1 MFTTSRHVPTREE
14 SETVIDLALTSHPS
28 TVEGMY
34 VMSDAGL
41 GSDHWPILIT
51 LSDSY
56 PNMQEPVHVPQ
67 EQIIEVESKYDESDI
82 KQGIQPPHDINEPL
96 IVKIS
101 TIPGAGYG
109 LFANKRI
116 KKGEH
121 ITRYTGE
128 IIDKATKQQR
138 YPNNEG
144 EYVMYVMRDMYCSR
158 PQSIINSTIYQL
170 FRRWV

>member
-1 MFTTSRHVPTREE
+1 M
-14 SETVIDLALTSHPS
+14 
-28 TVEGMY
+28 
-34 VMSDAGL
+34 
-41 GSDHWPILIT
+41 
-51 LSDSY
+51 
-56 PNMQEPVHVPQ
+56 
-67 EQIIEVESKYDESDI
+67 ESKYDESDI

-128 IIDKATKQQR
+128 KQLNNKGTQTMKENMSCMSCATCMLMQ
-138 YPNNEG
+138 
-144 EYVMYVMRDMYCSR
+144 
-158 PQSIINSTIYQL
+158 
-170 FRRWV
+170 